1 MPCRAAFQE
10 SKGIACPGDDLARS
24 YCRLTSASYSSEDA
38 CEKKGRGG
46 GRERKQ
52 KKKVRENTMLYR
64 NKILGSFAA
73 SLSKGKSEPDKNK
86 LCGLPGPG
94 KLCETRADHVGPY
107 ET

>member
-1 MPCRAAFQE
+1 MGVGKG
-10 SKGIACPGDDLARS
+10 SK
-24 YCRLTSASYSSEDA
+24 
-38 CEKKGRGG
+38 
-46 GRERKQ
+46 

-94 KLCETRADHVGPY
+94 KLCETRADRVGPY